1 MPDETHKLEAWMS
14 TILAESGADLSEL
27 ARTGYAEHGRG
38 AVFIWPRDGGDG
50 GSQFKASYVPA
61 SSAAFEHAGEHP
73 KDKAARYDPE
83 QQYVAVFL
91 DEEQNALRS
100 RAAVRGGFSRRG
112 AERADGAGGARR
124 HGMIPLSVAADPI
137 PDLR

>member
-1 MPDETHKLEAWMS
+1 MPDETRKLDVWMS

-38 AVFIWPRDGGDG
+38 AVFIWPPDLAEGGRE
-50 GSQFKASYVPA
+50 FKASYVPA
-61 SSAAFEHAGEHP
+61 SAAAFEHAGEHP

-91 DEEQNALRS
+91 DEQQNALTVLAVLI
-100 RAAVRGGFSRRG
+100 AAG
-112 AERADGAGGARR
+112 
-124 HGMIPLSVAADPI
+124 
-137 PDLR
+137 